1 MKKLKLFILASLMI
15 GAVSVAAG
23 CSKGDALAQPT
34 GVEYDIENELT
45 WEPVDNAK
53 SYLVEIKNVETGEV
67 KSLSAKRTSPKV
79 DLSILAQGNY
89 EIRVKALGR
98 DGETE
103 GEWSK
108 TIHFEKG
115 YETGCVYTLIND
127 NTEYAISKFGTA
139 TGRIY
144 IEDEYRGKPVTEISA
159 RAFKGY
165 SEIEYVHV
173 GDNVK
178 KIGDNAF
185 YNCKNLKGVYFSEES
200 ALTAIGVGAFQQCGL
215 LEEISIPVG
224 VTTLRDSS
232 FAYCRSLKE
241 IALHDNLTAIEGL
254 AFSDCSGLTNVVI
267 PDSVTFLGSS
277 AFSGCSGLQTLT
289 IGEGLNVINSSVFY
303 KCSALTEINFPTQ
316 GNLTSIG
323 AGAFSEC
330 TALPAVTIPE
340 GVTDIAANA
349 FSMTVEVVNEEDG
362 TQTLKVHSKLATVD
376 IPSTVNHVGS
386 QAFVGT
392 KLYMDAYMVGDS
404 LIYIDDWLVDASAKA
419 KKELEQLAAED
430 FKENVYGIADS
441 ALSNFAN
448 LQGVTL
454 PDTVKYIGDSAFRS
468 NARLKDFYTQPDS
481 IVRIGKYAFMYC
493 TILSNVVFGDGVKSI
508 GEYAFAGCERLKNTE
523 DNVIVPDTVEVIEN
537 QAFAGTALQNV
548 DGVIYANNW
557 IVGCDRNTSKVEISE
572 DTIGIATYAFAR
584 TKLSNL
590 TIPRRNKLAYIM
602 RGAFYKCESLSAIN
616 LSNTTVQTIGDYAF
630 YNCNSL
636 VEISLPESLKTIGR
650 SAFSQCGRLA
660 EIDLSETEVE
670 TIGEAAFFECIN
682 LEEITFSKTLKEIG
696 RSAFYKCSALQE
708 MDVPNTVKSVGE
720 YAFAHCALLSKATIG
735 NQVKE
740 IGKYAFVNCVSLK
753 RVTIAAGVKSIGDYA
768 FYGCKELLTVSIRE
782 ALQEGDG
789 LETIGAHAFSGAV
802 KLEKLT
808 LPATLKTID
817 KQAFRGC
824 ASLITIVIPAS
835 VEMVN
840 EHAFYGCSAATFYV
854 VDGVDTTDWNKYWNS
869 SYQPTVWGCTLDEE
883 GAYIVSVTIGD
894 GTLSNT
900 WSLDEFG
907 GLEKAGATFAGWAT
921 ELNGEVVYAA
931 NEIVNAPKGATLYAC
946 WAE

>member
-1 MKKLKLFILASLMI
+1 
-15 GAVSVAAG
+15 
-23 CSKGDALAQPT
+23 
-34 GVEYDIENELT
+34 
-45 WEPVDNAK
+45 
-53 SYLVEIKNVETGEV
+53 
-67 KSLSAKRTSPKV
+67 
-79 DLSILAQGNY
+79 
-89 EIRVKALGR
+89 LGR
-98 DGETE
+98 HGETE

-139 TGRIY
+139 TGTIY

-165 SEIEYVHV
+165 SEIEYVYV

-404 LIYIDDWLVDASAKA
+404 LISPP
-419 KKELEQLAAED
+419 
-430 FKENVYGIADS
+430 S
-441 ALSNFAN
+441 
-448 LQGVTL
+448 
-454 PDTVKYIGDSAFRS
+454 
-468 NARLKDFYTQPDS
+468 
-481 IVRIGKYAFMYC
+481 
-493 TILSNVVFGDGVKSI
+493 
-508 GEYAFAGCERLKNTE
+508 
-523 DNVIVPDTVEVIEN
+523 
-537 QAFAGTALQNV
+537 
-548 DGVIYANNW
+548 
-557 IVGCDRNTSKVEISE
+557 
-572 DTIGIATYAFAR
+572 
-584 TKLSNL
+584 
-590 TIPRRNKLAYIM
+590 
-602 RGAFYKCESLSAIN
+602 
-616 LSNTTVQTIGDYAF
+616 
-630 YNCNSL
+630 
-636 VEISLPESLKTIGR
+636 
-650 SAFSQCGRLA
+650 
-660 EIDLSETEVE
+660 
-670 TIGEAAFFECIN
+670 
-682 LEEITFSKTLKEIG
+682 
-696 RSAFYKCSALQE
+696 
-708 MDVPNTVKSVGE
+708 
-720 YAFAHCALLSKATIG
+720 
-735 NQVKE
+735 
-740 IGKYAFVNCVSLK
+740 
-753 RVTIAAGVKSIGDYA
+753 
-768 FYGCKELLTVSIRE
+768 
-782 ALQEGDG
+782 
-789 LETIGAHAFSGAV
+789 
-802 KLEKLT
+802 
-808 LPATLKTID
+808 
-817 KQAFRGC
+817 
-824 ASLITIVIPAS
+824 
-835 VEMVN
+835 
-840 EHAFYGCSAATFYV
+840 
-854 VDGVDTTDWNKYWNS
+854 
-869 SYQPTVWGCTLDEE
+869 
-883 GAYIVSVTIGD
+883 
-894 GTLSNT
+894 
-900 WSLDEFG
+900 
-907 GLEKAGATFAGWAT
+907 
-921 ELNGEVVYAA
+921 
-931 NEIVNAPKGATLYAC
+931 
-946 WAE
+946 